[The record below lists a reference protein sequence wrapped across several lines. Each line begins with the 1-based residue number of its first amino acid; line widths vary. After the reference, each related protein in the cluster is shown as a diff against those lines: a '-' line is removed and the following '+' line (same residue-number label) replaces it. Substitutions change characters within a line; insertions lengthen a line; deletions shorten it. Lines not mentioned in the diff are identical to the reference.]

1 MRVVVNENI
10 KIFHGHRSVRLAKGQ
25 EVSGELAAMLL
36 ERAPSKV
43 TPVAGEVADGN
54 PAGTDPRPDSL
65 ENASTAPEVLA
76 WVGDDPERAEQALE
90 AEEARDKP
98 RSTLIRDLTKVA
110 QS

>member
-1 MRVVVNENI
+1 MRVVVNESI

-36 ERAPSKV
+36 ERAPNKV
-43 TPVAGEVADGN
+43 TPVAEEVADDG

-65 ENASTAPEVLA
+65 DSASTAPEVLA

-110 QS
+110 QG